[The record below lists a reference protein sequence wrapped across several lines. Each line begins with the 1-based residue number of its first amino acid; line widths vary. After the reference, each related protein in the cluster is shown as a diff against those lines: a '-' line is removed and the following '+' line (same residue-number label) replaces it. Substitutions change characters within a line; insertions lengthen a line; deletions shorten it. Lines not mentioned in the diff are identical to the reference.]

1 MKSLYIWIL
10 TSLLF
15 LTFAL
20 TPSEKAGAQPGV
32 FSPYRTAQEM
42 IEKVNALRDEKGLLP
57 YKTDPILMK
66 VAQSHADYIA
76 STGVLTHF
84 DKNGKRPYQRA
95 IDAGYEVAGNLS
107 AGGLLTEAIFSGS
120 GISDDEVI
128 SAWQGNAADSVA
140 LLSSSYEDV
149 GVGISAANGITYY
162 VLVAGSENESTS
174 AAASPAAGTSVSAGT
189 SAPIATVG
197 TGTVIPNTPLPSGE
211 IYHVVRKNE
220 ALWSVAILYN
230 TTIEELKLLNG
241 LATDEIF
248 EGQQILVR
256 AVNTQTPTPS
266 LVPVTATLGI
276 PTSTA
281 TLPVMPTM
289 TSTPT
294 PVPTPPTSLQSG
306 GMVVGGI
313 ILVALL
319 AAGLGAFLGRTKK
332 KNDDNLG

>member
-1 MKSLYIWIL
+1 MKSLYHWTLI
-10 TSLLF
+10 SLLF

-20 TPSEKAGAQPGV
+20 NPSEKVGAQPGV
-32 FSPYRTAQEM
+32 LSPYRTAQEM
-42 IEKVNALRDEKGLLP
+42 IEQVNVLRASNGLEP
-57 YKTDPILMK
+57 YSSDSILMK

-95 IDAGYEVAGNLS
+95 IDAGYAVAGNLS
-107 AGGLLTEAIFSGS
+107 SGGLLTEAIFSGS
-120 GISDDEVI
+120 GVSDDSVI
-128 SAWQGNAADSVA
+128 AAWQANAADSIA
-140 LLSSSYEDV
+140 LLSPSYEDV

-162 VLVAGSENESTS
+162 VLVAASENDSGIAVT
-174 AAASPAAGTSVSAGT
+174 PTFVS
-189 SAPIATVG
+189 SMPTVG
-197 TGTVIPNTPLPSGE
+197 TGTNIPNTPLPSGQ

-230 TTIEELKLLNG
+230 TTIEELKSLNG

-248 EGQQILVR
+248 EGQQLLVR
-256 AVNTQTPTPS
+256 AANTPSPTPTTI
-266 LVPVTATLGI
+266 PVTATLGI

-281 TLPVMPTM
+281 TLPVTPTK

-294 PVPTPPTSLQSG
+294 PIPTPPTSLRSG

-313 ILVALL
+313 TLVALL
-319 AAGLGAFLGRTKK
+319 AAGLGAFLGSRKK
-332 KNDDNLG
+332 QKEEK

>member
-1 MKSLYIWIL
+1 M
-10 TSLLF
+10 
-15 LTFAL
+15 
-20 TPSEKAGAQPGV
+20 PSEKVDAQPV
-32 FSPYRTAQEM
+32 VLSPDRTAQEM
-42 IEKVNALRDEKGLLP
+42 IVKVNTLRNSNGLLP
-57 YKTDPILMK
+57 YSTNPILMK

-84 DKNGKRPYQRA
+84 DQDGKRPYQRA
-95 IDAGYEVAGNLS
+95 IDAGYDVAGNLS
-107 AGGLLTEAIFSGS
+107 SGGLLTEAIFSGS

-128 SAWQGNAADSVA
+128 STWQSNAADSVA

-162 VLVAGSENESTS
+162 VLVAGSENELTS
-174 AAASPAAGTSVSAGT
+174 PLASPVVGTSISVGT
-189 SAPIATVG
+189 SAPVATVG
-197 TGTVIPNTPLPSGE
+197 TGTVYPNTALPDGE

-220 ALWSVAILYN
+220 ALWSVAILYS

-248 EGQQILVR
+248 EGQKILVR

-266 LVPVTATLGI
+266 LIPVTVTLGI

-281 TLPVMPTM
+281 TLPVTPTK

-294 PVPTPPTSLQSG
+294 PVPTPPTSLQKG

-313 ILVALL
+313 TLVALL
-319 AAGLGAFLGRTKK
+319 AAGLGAFLGRAKK